1 MSILEEL
8 RPILEKTTMD
18 ERRELREI
26 LDPGSKHLEPGT
38 EDNWFSPED
47 IAKQL
52 QWRYQSIWGWMFRED
67 ENVSYTEIVV
77 AVAKK
82 LKIESTDISVED
94 LERRIIQRIFE
105 KAWEKMTP
113 AQRKKME
120 HDLQQEAQKFGK
132 NHGFAGLG
140 GPALFATLIAGRFS
154 GFSAYLFVTSALKA
168 VTSAVGITLP
178 FAAYMGATRTVGL
191 FLGPVGWGVTGVLT
205 IIGLSGGNYKRV
217 IPFVVSIAILRT
229 KQKEARRVERPRT
242 FEDYEDE
249 AGI

>member
-8 RPILEKTTMD
+8 RPILQKATQH
-18 ERRELREI
+18 ERRGLAEI
-26 LDPGSKHLEPGT
+26 LDPNSKDLKPGI
-38 EDNWFSPED
+38 EGKWFSPED
-47 IAKQL
+47 IVKRL
-52 QWRYQSIWGWMFRED
+52 QWRYHSIWGWSLRED
-67 ENVSYTEIVV
+67 EDVSYTEIVV

-140 GPALFATLIAGRFS
+140 GPALFAALIAGRFA
-154 GFSAYLFVTSALKA
+154 GFSAYLLVTSALKA

-178 FAAYMGATRTVGL
+178 FAAYMGASRAVGL
-191 FLGPVGWGVTGVLT
+191 FLGPVGLGVTGVLT

-217 IPFVVSIAILRT
+217 IPFVVSIALLRA
-229 KQKEARRVERPRT
+229 KPKGIQRPRT
-242 FEDYEDE
+242 FEDE
-249 AGI
+249 AEMNRLF

>member
-8 RPILEKTTMD
+8 RPILEKATLD

-26 LDPGSKHLEPGT
+26 LDRGSKDLEPGGGG
-38 EDNWFSPED
+38 EYNWFSPED

-82 LKIESTDISVED
+82 LKIESPDIRIED
-94 LERRIIQRIFE
+94 LEQQIIQRIFE

-140 GPALFATLIAGRFS
+140 GPALFAALIAGRFA
-154 GFSAYLFVTSALKA
+154 GFSAYMLVSSALKA

-178 FAAYMGATRTVGL
+178 FAAYMGASRAVGL
-191 FLGPVGWGVTGVLT
+191 FLGPVGLGVTGVLT

-217 IPFVVSIAILRT
+217 IPFVVSIALLRA
-229 KQKEARRVERPRT
+229 KQKESRGIKRPRT
-242 FEDYEDE
+242 FEDEDE
-249 AGI
+249 LN

>member
-8 RPILEKTTMD
+8 RPILEKATLD
-18 ERRELREI
+18 ERRVLREI
-26 LDPGSKHLEPGT
+26 LDSGSEDLKPGT

-47 IAKQL
+47 IATQL

-82 LKIESTDISVED
+82 LKIESAAISLEDIE
-94 LERRIIQRIFE
+94 LRIIQRILE
-105 KAWEKMTP
+105 KVWEKMTP
-113 AQRKKME
+113 TQRKQME
-120 HDLQQEAQKFGK
+120 HDLQQEAQKLGKGPLFFGA
-132 NHGFAGLG
+132 GGAGIFA
-140 GPALFATLIAGRFS
+140 ALTAGRLA
-154 GFSAYLFVTSALKA
+154 GFPVYMLASSALKA
-168 VTSAVGITLP
+168 VTSALGITLP
-178 FAAYMGATRTVGL
+178 FAAYMGASRAISL
-191 FLGPVGWGVTGVLT
+191 LLGPPGWIATGLLT
-205 IIGLSGGNYKRV
+205 IIGFSGGNYKRV
-217 IPFVVSIAILRT
+217 IPAVVYIAALRA